1 MAEKPSVAA
10 DAKSAKTSKASAAKT
25 AGAAKSKPTKSAA
38 AKKAPAKSSKKSKLV
53 IVESPAKAKTIGKFL
68 GSGYKVVASNGHV
81 RDLPK
86 SQLGVDVEANFEP
99 RYITLRGRGE
109 VLEKIRKEA
118 KGADRIFLAT
128 DPDREG
134 EAISWHLAQVLKMDE
149 GSDCRIVFNE
159 ITPTAIKGAIKQPRK
174 IDMHLV
180 DAQQARRILDR
191 LVGYK
196 ISPILWGKVRK
207 GLSAGRVQSVATR
220 IIVDREEEIKHFV
233 PVEFWTIVSKLLE
246 TNGKKTFDARFY
258 GKDGKKRELNN
269 EEEATAIVEAVKGQP
284 YTATDVKKGERKKS
298 PAPPFTTSNLQQ
310 EASRKLGFT
319 TKRCMLVAQQL
330 YEGIDIDGKGAV
342 GLVTYIRTDSV
353 RTAEE
358 AIAAVRTEIEGRFGA
373 NYLPEKPNYYKGRK
387 NAQDAHEAIRP
398 TYIDKTPESLKGKLS
413 NDQLKLYK
421 LVYERFVAS
430 QMKQALYETMSVSLA
445 SAGYEFRA
453 SGSRVIFD
461 GYTKIYEEGR
471 DAKPDEAENRDG
483 KDEKDVM
490 LPAIAVGDVFQ
501 AKEVLPEQHFTQPPP
516 RFTEASLVKA
526 LEEKGIGRPSTY
538 SPTISTIIDRGY
550 VSRDKRVLM
559 PTELGEIVTSIMKGN
574 FANIVDEQF
583 TAQMEEDLDEIEI
596 GKESWRSVL
605 NEFYGPFEKE
615 LAVAEENIEKVQ
627 LADEVSDIPCEKCGA
642 MMVYKFGRFGRFLAC
657 PNYPECKNTKPIV
670 DPIDAPCPKC
680 GAKLLKRKSKKG
692 HRTFYGC
699 ERYPDCDFVS
709 WDEPAKD
716 PCPKCGGM
724 MVFKGGKA
732 GREKRCTNP
741 DCKHVMPAANP
752 NDADEVRHA

>member
-1 MAEKPSVAA
+1 MAENPNNANGAKTVKSKGSAPKKTAS
-10 DAKSAKTSKASAAKT
+10 KSAK
-25 AGAAKSKPTKSAA
+25 
-38 AKKAPAKSSKKSKLV
+38 SKKNKLV

-68 GSGYKVVASNGHV
+68 GTGYKVIASNGHV

-134 EAISWHLAQVLKMDE
+134 EAISWHLAQVLKMDTA
-149 GSDCRIVFNE
+149 SDCRIVFNE
-159 ITPTAIKGAIKQPRK
+159 ITPAAIKGAIKQPRA

-220 IIVDREEEIKHFV
+220 IIVDREAEIRDFV
-233 PVEFWTIVSKLLE
+233 PVEFWTIVSKLAE
-246 TNGKKTFDARFY
+246 SGGKKTFDARFY
-258 GKDGKKRELNN
+258 GKAGQKIDLNDESETMQVVN
-269 EEEATAIVEAVKGQP
+269 AVQDKP
-284 YTATDVKKGERKKS
+284 YTATEVKRGERKKS
-298 PAPPFTTSNLQQ
+298 PAAPFTTSNLQQ

-330 YEGIDIDGKGAV
+330 YEGIDINGKGAV

-353 RTAEE
+353 RTADE
-358 AIAAVRTEIEGRFGA
+358 AIEAVRAAITERFGPA
-373 NYLPEKPNYYKGRK
+373 YVPDKHNVFKGRK

-398 TYIDKTPESLKGKLS
+398 TYIDKTPESLKGKLT
-413 NDQLKLYK
+413 NDQFKLYK
-421 LVYERFVAS
+421 LIYERFVAS
-430 QMKQALYETMSVSLA
+430 QMKNALYETMSVSFDA
-445 SAGYEFRA
+445 AGYEFRA
-453 SGSRVIFD
+453 SGSRVLFD

-471 DAKPDEAENRDG
+471 DAKPDEAESRDG
-483 KDEKDVM
+483 KEAKETM
-490 LPAIAVGDVFQ
+490 LPDIAVGDVFQ

-550 VSRDKRVLM
+550 VCRDKRVLI
-559 PTELGEIVTSIMKGN
+559 PTELGEIVTTIMKGN
-574 FANIVDEQF
+574 FSNIVDEHF
-583 TAQMEEDLDEIEI
+583 TAQMEEDLDDIEV

-605 NEFYGPFEKE
+605 GAFYVPFEKE

-627 LADEVSDIPCEKCGA
+627 IADEVSDIPCEKCGA
-642 MMVYKFGRFGRFLAC
+642 MLVYKFGRFGRFLAC

-680 GAKLLKRKSKKG
+680 GAKLLRRKSKKG
-692 HRTFYGC
+692 HRTFFGC

-709 WDEPAKD
+709 WDEPTKE
-716 PCPKCGGM
+716 PCPKCGSM

-732 GREKRCTNP
+732 GREMRCTNAE
-741 DCKHVMPAANP
+741 CKHVIPVPAP
-752 NDADEVRHA
+752 NETNEVNHA